1 MGHHNEQGETA
12 NVGHL
17 LVAVAVTV
25 ALPLLPAILGWY
37 VIFAK

>member
-1 MGHHNEQGETA
+1 MAHHNEQGETA

-17 LVAVAVTV
+17 LATVAVTV

-37 VIFAK
+37 VILAK